1 MNKQAVIID
10 GDVLAFRVAS
20 VAETRHISA
29 LHKSSNTTRE
39 FQNRTAFKTFLKDK
53 GIEFNKDD
61 YEITDIQVDLG
72 EELVKSIARDQLQS
86 IRTNLFPDVVEIH
99 LSGKNNFR
107 ESLPLPVKYKG
118 NRAETIK
125 PLNLKKCRDFIS
137 SLHPTIIANGMES
150 DDTMVISGYKYK
162 KAGFDSI
169 LVTNDKDARAYSGLY
184 LYNYTQEEPELK
196 LLPEIGE
203 LVKTKSSS
211 GATTVKGDGLKWFA
225 FQWLTGDSTDN
236 YKPTQLCEQ
245 SFGDVGAYNL
255 LNDLNKPEDILLS
268 VVKKYREWYP
278 EQFEYTD
285 WEGKKHTATAD
296 TMLDLYFKCAR
307 MKVTKRDALD
317 YRKFLKSYNLL
328 KVLR

>member
-20 VAETRHISA
+20 VAETRHGSV

-39 FQNRTAFKTFLKDK
+39 FQNRTAFKAFLKDK
-53 GIEFNKDD
+53 GVEFNKDD

-99 LSGKNNFR
+99 LSGKGNFR

-196 LLPEIGE
+196 LLPEIGSLSE
-203 LVKTKSSS
+203 TEK
-211 GATTVKGDGLKWFA
+211 GAITGDGFLWYC
-225 FQWLTGDSTDN
+225 FQMLNGDAVDN
-236 YKPTQLCEQ
+236 YKPTDLTQIK
-245 SFGDVGAYNL
+245 FGEKSAY
-255 LNDLNKPEDILLS
+255 KILKECKTEKQALIA
-268 VVKKYREWYP
+268 VLQKYKEWYP
-278 EQFEYTD
+278 EKITYTSWDGIEQTKDFFEI
-285 WEGKKHTATAD
+285 AS
-296 TMLDLYFKCAR
+296 LYHQCVR
-307 MKVTKRDALD
+307 MKITKKDPLSFK
-317 YRKFLKSYNLL
+317 KFLKSYNLSNY
-328 KVLR
+328 